1 MKQGHQLLAIKME
14 ASLCPLS
21 TESRA
26 IQEAAALQHCLSL
39 PSLLCKLARVWG
51 QKAGKIPAEMGS
63 SRRRPLACLTSSNG
77 WTPHQSI
84 SWGSGRLQCGG
95 AGNRPIL
102 AGKSPNLCEKR

>member
-39 PSLLCKLARVWG
+39 PSLLCKLARLNWLEV
-51 QKAGKIPAEMGS
+51 S
-63 SRRRPLACLTSSNG
+63 SAMIIQVLAPLATS
-77 WTPHQSI
+77 
-84 SWGSGRLQCGG
+84 RF
-95 AGNRPIL
+95 
-102 AGKSPNLCEKR
+102 